1 MVKPDD
7 LRLVVGSDVHA
18 RATVVFS
25 TKGDAR
31 RYIGP
36 DYTDRYVNGKVKDVV
51 YKKNKKGTLLSYPVV
66 VFHYGS
72 IQPKEVTLALAQVKV
87 GRAKGSG
94 PNKKLAPGNFP
105 KIVGEEGVCQ
115 TKVSK
120 VRKVSPE
127 KRKEL
132 LLRAGQSL
140 AVGNDQVQPQEASVN
155 TAVALNKKK
164 TGYIGVVKT
173 ATCRFLMLNLQ

>member
-1 MVKPDD
+1 MTAMVKPDD
-7 LRLVVGSDVHA
+7 LRLVVRSDVHA

-25 TKGDAR
+25 TKGNAR

-51 YKKNKKGTLLSYPVV
+51 YKKNKKGTLLSYPVIL
-66 VFHYGS
+66 FHYVG

-94 PNKKLAPGNFP
+94 PDKKLAPGNFP

-115 TKVSK
+115 TKVNK

-140 AVGNDQVQPQEASVN
+140 AVGTAKFNRKKPPPASKEQ
-155 TAVALNKKK
+155 LPWCLK
-164 TGYIGVVKT
+164 TEPWADAGPPKV
-173 ATCRFLMLNLQ
+173 